1 MGARVTNG
9 LTLEQQKERF
19 EIVRREAERA
29 SLICLTASRK
39 ALRSARTSANPR

>member
-9 LTLEQQKERF
+9 HTPEQQNERL

-29 SLICLTASRK
+29 
-39 ALRSARTSANPR
+39 RTSANAR

>member
-9 LTLEQQKERF
+9 LTPDQQKERL

-29 SLICLTASRK
+29 QDELEAGIE
-39 ALRSARTSANPR
+39 